1 MKTYSAKTGE
11 VEKKWVLI
19 DAADKPLGRVASK
32 AASIIRG
39 KHKPTYTP
47 HIDTG
52 DNVIIINIAKVKM
65 TGRKW
70 DQKTYYWHTG
80 YPGGIKSTTAKEI
93 MEKKPTDLMHKA
105 IIGMLPKNRLG
116 RVLAT
121 NFRLYET
128 DEHPHTGQTPEV
140 VSI

>member
-128 DEHPHTGQTPEV
+128 DEHPHSGQTPEV

>member
-1 MKTYSAKTGE
+1 
-11 VEKKWVLI
+11 
-19 DAADKPLGRVASK
+19 
-32 AASIIRG
+32 
-39 KHKPTYTP
+39 
-47 HIDTG
+47 
-52 DNVIIINIAKVKM
+52 M

-93 MEKKPTDLMHKA
+93 MEKNPTTLMQKA
-105 IIGMLPKNRLG
+105 IIGMLPRNRLG

-128 DEHPHTGQTPEV
+128 AEHPHTGQMPEV
-140 VSI
+140 VNI